1 VSHRSHFLAFNLEAL
16 SRVLAALPSQ
26 SVIGEL
32 NLLTIVMLGSGRES
46 RQTGY
51 KSPLSEHFAQDPS
64 MKVPKFL
71 RIRPSNTLKWASPA
85 DQAV

>member
-1 VSHRSHFLAFNLEAL
+1 MDPCDPTFLAFNLAAL

-32 NLLTIVMLGSGRES
+32 NLLTIVMPGSGRQS

-51 KSPLSEHFAQDPS
+51 KSPL
-64 MKVPKFL
+64 
-71 RIRPSNTLKWASPA
+71 
-85 DQAV
+85 